1 MDNAIQSNTELKT
14 IFKGMN
20 PFTTEKHEQFRQR
33 IRKFAEE
40 VIKPEARKLD
50 QEERFSPELTRKM
63 AEQGLFGVAIP
74 EKYGGLGMDY
84 MALVIAVEEIAR
96 VDGSQAATV
105 TAVNSLGIGPIY
117 HFGTEE
123 QKQRFLP
130 PITREGYTWAFGLTE
145 RGAGSDSGS
154 TLTRAELKNG
164 QWHINGSK
172 IFISN
177 STSDL
182 SAGITVQAITGKQGD
197 RNEFSTILVE
207 SDREGYTRR
216 PIRDKMVWRAAD
228 TGELQFRDVRVPEEN
243 LLGKRGKGHRIML
256 QTLDSGRLTVGAM
269 GLGLAT
275 GAFEMA
281 REYAQKREQFGKPIS
296 KFQTISF
303 KLADMAT
310 RIETAK
316 NTLYQATWLKVNGHP
331 FSKEA
336 AMAKLYTSEI
346 AKEVA
351 DEAVQIYGGYGLIR
365 EHDIERF
372 YRDQRILQIG
382 EGTSEILKMVIARKI
397 GL

>member
-1 MDNAIQSNTELKT
+1 
-14 IFKGMN
+14 MN
-20 PFTTEKHEQFRQR
+20 PFTTDNHEAFRQR

-50 QEERFSPELTRKM
+50 REEKFSPELTQKM
-63 AEQGLFGVAIP
+63 AREGLFGIALP
-74 EKYGGLGMDY
+74 ESYGGQGMDY

-96 VDGSQAATV
+96 IDGSQAATV

-117 HFGTEE
+117 NFGTEQ

-130 PITREGYTWAFGLTE
+130 PITREGRTWAFGLTE

-154 TLTRAELKNG
+154 THTKAELKNG

-172 IFISN
+172 MFISN
-177 STSDL
+177 SASPL
-182 SAGITVQAITGKQGD
+182 SAGITVQAITGKNGD

-207 SDREGYTRR
+207 SDREGYQRR

-228 TGELQFRDVRVPEEN
+228 TGELHFQDVTVPEEN
-243 LLGKRGKGHRIML
+243 LLGERGKGHRIML

-269 GLGLAT
+269 GLGLAI
-275 GAFEMA
+275 GAYEMA
-281 REYAQKREQFGKPIS
+281 LEYARKRVQFGKPIS
-296 KFQTISF
+296 KFQSISF

-310 RIETAK
+310 KIETAK
-316 NTLYQATWLKVNGHP
+316 NTLYHATWLKVNGQP

-351 DEAVQIYGGYGLIR
+351 DEAVQIHGGYGLIQ
-365 EHDIERF
+365 EYDIERF

-382 EGTSEILKMVIARKI
+382 EGTSEVLRLVIARKI